1 MNHADAYA
9 SSLKKILSS
18 DERGAEKRVEAF
30 VALLAREGKQKLLPG
45 ILRAYA
51 RLIARDARRAPHITL
66 ARVSDTTEA
75 QKHAGTLF
83 GETPAQVVIDDTL
96 IGGWQLRHGSTFLD
110 HSYKTALLSMYRSM
124 RRNV

>member
-9 SSLKKILSS
+9 QSLKKVLNS
-18 DERGAEKRVEAF
+18 DEHGAEKRVNAF
-30 VALLAREGKQKLLPG
+30 VTLLVREGKQKLLPS

-51 RLIARDARRAPHITL
+51 RLVARDARRAPHITL
-66 ARVSDTTEA
+66 ARVSDTVEV
-75 QKHAGTLF
+75 QKHATTLF

-96 IGGWQLRHGSTFLD
+96 IGGWQLHHGSTFVD

>member
-9 SSLKKILSS
+9 SSLKKVLNS

-30 VALLAREGKQKLLPG
+30 VALLVREGKQKLLPS
-45 ILRAYA
+45 ILRAYV
-51 RLIARDARRAPHITL
+51 RLVARDTRRAPRITL
-66 ARVSDTTEA
+66 AHASDTAEA
-75 QKHAGTLF
+75 QKHANVLF
-83 GETPAQVVIDDTL
+83 GDAPTEVVIDDTL